1 MKYSQTAINYYLRKY
16 YFNYYF
22 VKHFNW
28 RVKSKKFSDYVQRYK
43 KLHKNDNRVQKFWT
57 RRRKGRNIHNLL
69 SDTVIVESLQISL
82 ICYWKQENTSCIF
95 RVCCPEG
102 NRYVNVLV
110 LSTGTSASK
119 SKCYLNKNFVLN
131 EVSLAPRQPKCLKFP
146 FVAKLN

>member
-69 SDTVIVESLQISL
+69 SDTVIVEVVTDI
-82 ICYWKQENTSCIF
+82 
-95 RVCCPEG
+95 
-102 NRYVNVLV
+102 VNL
-110 LSTGTSASK
+110 LLEARKHFLHIQGMSSRRK
-119 SKCYLNKNFVLN
+119 
-131 EVSLAPRQPKCLKFP
+131 
-146 FVAKLN
+146 